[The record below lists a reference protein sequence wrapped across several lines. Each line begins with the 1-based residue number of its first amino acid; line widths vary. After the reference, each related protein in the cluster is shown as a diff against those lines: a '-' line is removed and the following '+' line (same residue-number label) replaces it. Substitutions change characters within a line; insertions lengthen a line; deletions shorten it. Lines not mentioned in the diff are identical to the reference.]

1 MIVKFSLRSYEK
13 LRILGNE
20 GIMSTRDVN
29 EATKQKRRKGDRKDA
44 YLVRNLDSM
53 HKFIPYL
60 LPNRCDNEACMS
72 ELIDLTEVN
81 KYVNRLNESNPSFKY
96 TLFHVI
102 CAAIIKTIASRPRLN
117 WFVSGYRVY
126 ERKAL
131 SISFVVKKQFEDN
144 AYEALAILNIDKN
157 GDSPIKQIHDKVEAF
172 VTAVRKHD
180 KQDGATD
187 AMDVF
192 TKLPR
197 WLLRILVNTIMRL
210 DANGHLPD
218 SLAKEDPYSSS
229 VFVSNLGS
237 IKMHASYHHLTNY
250 GNNSLFAII
259 DEKHLHPFFS
269 PDGSVEMREAL
280 RLGLTVDE
288 RIADGVYFAKSI
300 GLLKKLL
307 EDPELLELPI
317 DSPVEY

>member
-1 MIVKFSLRSYEK
+1 
-13 LRILGNE
+13 
-20 GIMSTRDVN
+20 MSTRDIN
-29 EATKQKRRKGDRKDA
+29 ETTKQKRRKGDRKDA

-81 KYVNRLNESNPSFKY
+81 KYVNKLNESNPSFKY

-102 CAAIIKTIASRPRLN
+102 CAAIIKTIANRPRLN

-157 GDSPIKQIHDKVEAF
+157 GDSPIKQIHDKTEAF

-187 AMDVF
+187 VMDVV

-197 WLLRILVNTIMRL
+197 WLLRIVVNTIMRL

-300 GLLKKLL
+300 RLLKKLL
-307 EDPELLELPI
+307 ENPELLDLPI